1 MMRVSTRFDE
11 NLEEKSRTQISM
23 RLTRLMIRIAYVST
37 RFFMSGYGKISALW
51 VDKLPISCYARLA
64 HNTLTHLHL
73 DSTLNSPRIPTD
85 SIQIT
90 EVDKTRIYI

>member
-51 VDKLPISCYARLA
+51 VDKLPILCYARLA

>member
-37 RFFMSGYGKISALW
+37 RFFMSGYGKISPLW
-51 VDKLPISCYARLA
+51 VDKLPILCYARLA

>member
-1 MMRVSTRFDE
+1 MMSISTRFDDE
-11 NLEEKSRTQISM
+11 ISKRNLEQISM
-23 RLTRLMIRIAYVST
+23 RLTRLMIRIVYVST

-51 VDKLPISCYARLA
+51 VDKLPILCYARLA